1 MVGPLSKGKATC
13 RHDLNVK
20 SSSQSSL
27 LTEGKAGSQTTVKLS
42 EISNSAVMSS
52 APGAFDGHYILF
64 FYEQVGK
71 RKYFSGHSQMRRLCE
86 ISLWYS

>member
-1 MVGPLSKGKATC
+1 MVGPLQKGKATC
-13 RHDLNVK
+13 RHDLNAK

-52 APGAFDGHYILF
+52 APGAFDFTMYCSFMTKLGSANIF
-64 FYEQVGK
+64 QDIP
-71 RKYFSGHSQMRRLCE
+71 R
-86 ISLWYS
+86 